1 MVAVF
6 MGGDPTISCIAS
18 ETSSTQSR
26 GEEEGDEKEQEQQ
39 WMKRGRDN
47 AVRDAAATILLH
59 NRYVQVMLVDSREIR
74 RRRRRGRRSN
84 VKSRARPLFFA
95 PSFVH

>member
-1 MVAVF
+1 
-6 MGGDPTISCIAS
+6 
-18 ETSSTQSR
+18 
-26 GEEEGDEKEQEQQ
+26 
-39 WMKRGRDN
+39 MKRGRDN

-59 NRYVQVMLVDSREIR
+59 NRYVQVMLVDRREI

>member
-1 MVAVF
+1 

-26 GEEEGDEKEQEQQ
+26 GKKVFEKEQEQQ

-74 RRRRRGRRSN
+74 RRRRGRRSN